1 MIIQL
6 MINFFSKYKFIF
18 YLSNFI
24 LLVLYLFPGSLLGCF
39 LYNDC
44 QLQPQ
49 LTKDFLVSTN
59 HLYSF
64 CLLSIIGLFTYK
76 NSNKL
81 NFLNLYLILL
91 SIILEILHI
100 FIPVRSFELYDLFG
114 NLLGVSIV
122 LTINFF
128 YRKYENYKN

>member
-1 MIIQL
+1 

-24 LLVLYLFPGSLLGCF
+24 LLALYLFPGSLLGCF
-39 LYNDC
+39 LYDDC

-59 HLYSF
+59 HLYAF
-64 CLLSIIGLFTYK
+64 GLLSIIGLFTFK

-81 NFLNLYLILL
+81 NFLSLYLILL

-100 FIPVRSFELYDLFG
+100 FIPVRSFELSDLFG

>member
-1 MIIQL
+1 

-24 LLVLYLFPGSLLGCF
+24 LLVLYLSPCSILGYF
-39 LYNDC
+39 FYTDC

-59 HLYSF
+59 HLYAF
-64 CLLSIIGLFTYK
+64 GLLSIIGLFTYK

-91 SIILEILHI
+91 SIFLEILHI
-100 FIPVRSFELYDLFG
+100 FIPVRSFEFSDLFG

>member
-1 MIIQL
+1 

-49 LTKDFLVSTN
+49 ITNDFLVSTN
-59 HLYSF
+59 HLYAF
-64 CLLSIIGLFTYK
+64 GLLSIIGLFTYN

-81 NFLNLYLILL
+81 NLLNIYLVLL
-91 SIILEILHI
+91 SIVLEISHI
-100 FIPVRSFELYDLFG
+100 FIPERGFELPDLFG
-114 NLLGVSIV
+114 NLFGVLIV
-122 LTINFF
+122 LLINFF
-128 YRKYENYKN
+128 CKKYEYFKN

>member
-1 MIIQL
+1 
-6 MINFFSKYKFIF
+6 MINLFSKYKFFF

-49 LTKDFLVSTN
+49 LTRDFLVSTN
-59 HLYSF
+59 HFYAF
-64 CLLSIIGLFTYK
+64 GLLSIIGLFTYK

-100 FIPVRSFELYDLFG
+100 FISVRSFELSDLFG
-114 NLLGVSIV
+114 NLLGVLVV

>member
-1 MIIQL
+1 
-6 MINFFSKYKFIF
+6 MINFFSKYRFIF

-59 HLYSF
+59 HLYAF
-64 CLLSIIGLFTYK
+64 ALLSIIGLFTYK

-81 NFLNLYLILL
+81 NFLRIYLVLL
-91 SIILEILHI
+91 SIIMEILHI
-100 FIPVRSFELYDLFG
+100 FIPERGFELSDLFG
-114 NLLGVSIV
+114 NLLGVLIV
-122 LTINFF
+122 LTIYFF
-128 YRKYENYKN
+128 NRKYENFKN

>member
-1 MIIQL
+1 

-59 HLYSF
+59 HLYAF
-64 CLLSIIGLFTYK
+64 GLLSVIGLFTYN
-76 NSNKL
+76 NSNKSNLL
-81 NFLNLYLILL
+81 NIYLVLL
-91 SIILEILHI
+91 SIFLEISHI
-100 FIPVRSFELYDLFG
+100 FIPERGFELSDLYG
-114 NLLGVSIV
+114 NLLGVFIV
-122 LTINFF
+122 LTTNFF

>member
-1 MIIQL
+1 

-18 YLSNFI
+18 YLSNII
-24 LLVLYLFPGSLLGCF
+24 LLVLYLFPGSLLGCY

-59 HLYSF
+59 HLYAFS
-64 CLLSIIGLFTYK
+64 LLSIIGFFTYNDSK
-76 NSNKL
+76 KL
-81 NFLNLYLILL
+81 NFLNIYLVLL

-100 FIPVRSFELYDLFG
+100 FIPARSFELSDLFG
-114 NLLGVSIV
+114 NLLGVLIV
-122 LTINFF
+122 LTIYFI

>member
-1 MIIQL
+1 

-18 YLSNFI
+18 YISNFI
-24 LLVLYLFPGSLLGCF
+24 LLVLYLFPGSLLGYF
-39 LYNDC
+39 LYNDF
-44 QLQPQ
+44 QAQPQ

-59 HLYSF
+59 HLYAFGS
-64 CLLSIIGLFTYK
+64 LSIIGLFTYK

-81 NFLNLYLILL
+81 IFLNLYLILL

-100 FIPVRSFELYDLFG
+100 FIPVRSFEFSDLFG

-122 LTINFF
+122 LSINFF

>member
-1 MIIQL
+1 

-18 YLSNFI
+18 YLCNFI

-59 HLYSF
+59 HLYAF
-64 CLLSIIGLFTYK
+64 ALLSIIGLFTYK
-76 NSNKL
+76 NSNKF
-81 NFLNLYLILL
+81 NFLNIYLVLL

-100 FIPVRSFELYDLFG
+100 FIPERGFELPDLFG
-114 NLLGVSIV
+114 NLFGVLIV
-122 LTINFF
+122 LIINFF
-128 YRKYENYKN
+128 YRKYENFKN

>member
-1 MIIQL
+1 

-24 LLVLYLFPGSLLGCF
+24 LLVLYLYPGSFIGCF
-39 LYNDC
+39 LFNNC
-44 QLQPQ
+44 QYDPQ
-49 LTKDFLVSTN
+49 IIPDFLVSTN
-59 HLYSF
+59 HLYAF
-64 CLLSIIGLFTYK
+64 GLLSIIGLLTYK
-76 NSNKL
+76 NSNKF

-100 FIPVRSFELYDLFG
+100 FIPVRSFEFSDLFG

-122 LTINFF
+122 LLINFF

>member
-1 MIIQL
+1 

-18 YLSNFI
+18 YLSNII

-59 HLYSF
+59 HLYAFS
-64 CLLSIIGLFTYK
+64 LLSIIGFFTYN
-76 NSNKL
+76 NSKKL
-81 NFLNLYLILL
+81 NFLNIYLVLL

-100 FIPVRSFELYDLFG
+100 FIPARSFEIPDLFG
-114 NLLGVSIV
+114 NLLGVLII
-122 LTINFF
+122 LMINFF
-128 YRKYENYKN
+128 YRKYENLEN

>member
-1 MIIQL
+1 

-59 HLYSF
+59 HLYAF
-64 CLLSIIGLFTYK
+64 GLLSIIGLFTYK

-91 SIILEILHI
+91 SIILEIIHI
-100 FIPVRSFELYDLFG
+100 FIPERGFELPDLFG
-114 NLLGVSIV
+114 NLFGVLII

-128 YRKYENYKN
+128 YRKNENFKN

>member
-1 MIIQL
+1 
-6 MINFFSKYKFIF
+6 MINFFSKYKSIF

-24 LLVLYLFPGSLLGCF
+24 LLVLYLFPGSLLGCY

-59 HLYSF
+59 HLYAFS
-64 CLLSIIGLFTYK
+64 LLSVIGFFTYN

-81 NFLNLYLILL
+81 NLLNIYLVLL
-91 SIILEILHI
+91 SIVLEISHL
-100 FIPVRSFELYDLFG
+100 FIPERGFELSDLFG
-114 NLLGVSIV
+114 NLLGVLIV

>member
-1 MIIQL
+1 

-59 HLYSF
+59 HLYAFS
-64 CLLSIIGLFTYK
+64 LLSVIGLFTYN

-81 NFLNLYLILL
+81 NLLNIYLVFL
-91 SIILEILHI
+91 SIVLEISHL
-100 FIPVRSFELYDLFG
+100 FIPERGFELLDLFG

>member
-1 MIIQL
+1 

-18 YLSNFI
+18 YLSNII
-24 LLVLYLFPGSLLGCF
+24 LLVLYLFPGSLLGCY

-59 HLYSF
+59 HLYAFS
-64 CLLSIIGLFTYK
+64 LLSIIGFFTYN
-76 NSNKL
+76 NSKKL
-81 NFLNLYLILL
+81 NFLNIYLVLI

-100 FIPVRSFELYDLFG
+100 FIPVRSFEFPDLFG
-114 NLLGVSIV
+114 NLLGVLII
-122 LTINFF
+122 LMINFF
-128 YRKYENYKN
+128 YRKYENLEN

>member
-1 MIIQL
+1 

-18 YLSNFI
+18 YLSNLI

-59 HLYSF
+59 HLYAF
-64 CLLSIIGLFTYK
+64 GLLSIIGLFTYK

-100 FIPVRSFELYDLFG
+100 FIPVRSFELSDLFG
-114 NLLGVSIV
+114 NLLGVFIV

>member
-1 MIIQL
+1 

-24 LLVLYLFPGSLLGCF
+24 LLVLYLFPGSLLGCY

-59 HLYSF
+59 HLYAF
-64 CLLSIIGLFTYK
+64 GLLSIIGLFTYK
-76 NSNKL
+76 NSNK
-81 NFLNLYLILL
+81 LNLYLILL

-100 FIPVRSFELYDLFG
+100 FIPLRSFEFSDLFG

-122 LTINFF
+122 LTINF
-128 YRKYENYKN
+128 YYKKYENYKN

>member
-1 MIIQL
+1 

-49 LTKDFLVSTN
+49 ITKDFLVSTN
-59 HLYSF
+59 HLYAF
-64 CLLSIIGLFTYK
+64 GLLSIIGLYTYK

-100 FIPVRSFELYDLFG
+100 FIPIRSFEFSDLFG

-122 LTINFF
+122 LMINFF
-128 YRKYENYKN
+128 YEKYENYRN

>member
-1 MIIQL
+1 

-18 YLSNFI
+18 YLSNII
-24 LLVLYLFPGSLLGCF
+24 LLVLYLFPGSLLGCH

-44 QLQPQ
+44 KLQPQ

-59 HLYSF
+59 HLYAF
-64 CLLSIIGLFTYK
+64 GLLSIIGLFTYK

-100 FIPVRSFELYDLFG
+100 FIPVRSFELSDLFG